1 MLPATYEAFL
11 DRKDAGEQLAA
22 ALAGLRGTHPL
33 VLGIPRGGV
42 VVGRVVADH
51 LDGDLDVVLVR
62 KLGAPGNEEF
72 AVGAIDESGHLE
84 IGDEAGQLG
93 LGDAYLSREAS
104 RQFAR
109 IEERRRLYSPHRV
122 AHDPKGRV
130 VVVVD
135 DGLATGATMRAA
147 LAATRRHGPARLIA
161 AVPVASADRIP
172 SIKSLADEVVC
183 LSVPR
188 HFRSVGEHYLSFP
201 AVEDAEVIQLLKPA
215 GHPGTAPFACGMRF
229 AVDGVMLE
237 GDLHVPA
244 DARGCVVFVHGSG
257 SSRHSTRNKHVARAL
272 EDRGF
277 ATLLF
282 DLLSPDEDAT
292 FSERF
297 NIAKLARRLD
307 GVLNRLADEPHV
319 ANMPVGLFGASTGA
333 AAAIAV
339 AAHRDDIRALVSRGG
354 RPDLAGAMAL
364 AKVGAPTLFI
374 VGGADTQVIALN
386 RQALAAVTG
395 VGELRLVP
403 NATHLFEEHGALEQ
417 VAAMAGDWFARWLPH
432 VDRGQ

>member
-22 ALAGLRGTHPL
+22 ALAGLRGARPL
-33 VLGIPRGGV
+33 VLAIPRGGV
-42 VVGRVVADH
+42 AVGRVVADH
-51 LDGDLDVVLVR
+51 LEGDLDVVLVR

-72 AVGAIDESGHLE
+72 AVGAIDESGHVE
-84 IGDEAGQLG
+84 IGAEAGQLG

-109 IEERRRLYSPHRV
+109 IEQRRRLYSPHRG
-122 AHDPKGRV
+122 AHDPKGRI

-147 LAATRRHGPARLIA
+147 LTATRRHGPARLIA

-172 SIKSLADEVVC
+172 SIRALADEVVC

-188 HFRSVGEHYLSFP
+188 QFRSVGEHYLSFP
-201 AVEDAEVIQLLKPA
+201 AVEDAEVIQMLKPA
-215 GHPGTAPFACGMRF
+215 GQPAAAPFVSGMRF
-229 AVDGVMLE
+229 AVDGAVLE

-257 SSRHSTRNKHVARAL
+257 SSRHSTRNKHVARTL

-282 DLLSPDEDAT
+282 DLLSPDEDT
-292 FSERF
+292 TYSERF
-297 NIAKLARRLD
+297 DIAKLARRLD

-319 ANMPVGLFGASTGA
+319 ANLPVGLFGASTGA
-333 AAAIAV
+333 AAAMSV
-339 AAHRDDIRALVSRGG
+339 AAHRDDIRAVVSRGG
-354 RPDLAGAMAL
+354 RPDLAGAVAL
-364 AKVGAPTLFI
+364 AEVGAPTLFI

-417 VAAMAGDWFARWLPH
+417 VAAMAGDWFARWLPQ
-432 VDRGQ
+432 G